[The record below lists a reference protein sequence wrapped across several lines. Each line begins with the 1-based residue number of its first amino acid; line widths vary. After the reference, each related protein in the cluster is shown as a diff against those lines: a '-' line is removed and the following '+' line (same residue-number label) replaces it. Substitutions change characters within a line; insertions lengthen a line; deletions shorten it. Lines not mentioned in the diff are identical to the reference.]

1 MSRIATRTMA
11 ITAAAALALTGA
23 VALAG
28 CSSSSGS
35 DTSSS
40 AAPVMSPVQAP
51 VVLDPTATSATMKV
65 GQNLDIN
72 VTKLAGTTIDT
83 DKPDLLKITQG
94 GSNGGADFNPG
105 ATALAAGTATITVTN
120 PDNSKREIAVTIT
133 E

>member
-28 CSSSSGS
+28 CSSSGS
-35 DTSSS
+35 SSSSS

-94 GSNGGADFNPG
+94 GTNGGADFNPG

>member
-28 CSSSSGS
+28 CSSSGS
-35 DTSSS
+35 SSSSS

-51 VVLDPTATSATMKV
+51 VVLDPTATTATMKV